1 MKKAIVKYHNDFN
14 RLSINSLGVLEQ
26 NILFEILFRLKEQSQ
41 TIVKFTADD
50 ISAMVDKNLTR
61 QELTNLTTSLFKNI
75 FGIYYKIILPP
86 NVTEYTMLFD
96 KLRILHD
103 KENNFFVEAEFCI
116 SRSFEYLLN
125 NLFGN
130 YTSFEL
136 IEFKTI
142 QSKYAKTL
150 YRLLKEVKFLG
161 VLEIEWDEFLRLMSI
176 SKDTRVDYI
185 NRKIIKPSIKELSIS
200 GNLFQQSFKNLTF
213 KKTYKRLKNIQ
224 GGRTIDKIIFT
235 FAPEKMP
242 EKSDNSI
249 LHNAKSKIQSRG
261 KKVVMNIIEK

>member
-1 MKKAIVKYHNDFN
+1 MKKEIVKYHNDFN
-14 RLSINSLGVLEQ
+14 RLAINSLGVLEQ
-26 NILFEILFRLKEQSQ
+26 NILFEILFRLKEQGQ
-41 TIVKFTADD
+41 KTIKFTADD

-61 QELTNLTTSLFKNI
+61 QELTNLTSSLSKNI
-75 FGIYYKIILPP
+75 FGIYYKIILE

-96 KLRILHD
+96 KLTLLHD
-103 KENNFFVEAEFCI
+103 ADNLLISAEFCI

-136 IEFKTI
+136 LEFKAI

-150 YRLLKEVKFLG
+150 YRLLKEVKVLG
-161 VLEIEWDEFLRLMSI
+161 VLEIEWDEFLRLMGI
-176 SKDTRVDYI
+176 QNKRTDYI
-185 NRKIIKPSIKELSIS
+185 DRKIIKPSIKELSTS
-200 GNLFQQSFKNLTF
+200 GNLFQQSFKNLTY
-213 KKTYKRLKNIQ
+213 KKTYKRLQGIQ
-224 GGRTIDKIIFT
+224 GGRTIDKIVFT
-235 FAPEKMP
+235 FIPEKMP